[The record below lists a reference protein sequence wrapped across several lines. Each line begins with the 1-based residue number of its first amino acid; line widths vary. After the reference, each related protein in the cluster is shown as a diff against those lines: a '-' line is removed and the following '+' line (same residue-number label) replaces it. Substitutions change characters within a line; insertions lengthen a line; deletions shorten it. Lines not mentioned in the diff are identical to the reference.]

1 MAAKYPTDRATL
13 ERDCDVAF
21 FRASGHGGQNRNKVE
36 TGVRLVHRPT
46 GLAVTAT
53 ERRSQRQNLD
63 MAYER
68 MAARLEDLQR
78 EEIPRV
84 ATQPTGGSKERR
96 LEEKRR
102 ASLIKRLRTAPPPED

>member
-1 MAAKYPTDRATL
+1 MAARYPTDRAAL
-13 ERDCDVAF
+13 ERDCDVDF

-36 TGVRLVHRPT
+36 TGVRLIHRPT
-46 GLAVTAT
+46 GITVTAT

-68 MAARLEDLQR
+68 IAAKLDELQR
-78 EEIPRV
+78 EEVPRV
-84 ATQPTGGSKERR
+84 ATQPTAGSKERR

-102 ASLIKRLRTAPPPED
+102 ASNIKRQRSAPPPED